1 MLTQTANILKD
12 IPIPRMVPV
21 RQHFPQTGI
30 KDVREALRQVL
41 SQPHIKATVQ
51 PGMRI
56 CITCGSRGIAN
67 SLTIA
72 QERVSFVKAQGG
84 IPFIIPAMGSHG
96 GATAQGQRDVLAG
109 FGITEENCGCPIISS
124 METVKSGITEEGHD
138 VFIDKYA
145 AQADGIILNN
155 RIKPHTS
162 FRGPYESGL
171 LKMATIGLGKQH
183 GAEACHING
192 YDFMG
197 HLLPLFGKVVLENAP
212 ILFGLG
218 VIENAFEQTSKIVA
232 LMRDEILDEEPK
244 LLKEA
249 FASMPQLFLKETD
262 VLIVD
267 EVGKEISGAGM
278 DPNVVGRYFA
288 KGLSG
293 GLRTRQIAL
302 LDITEKSHGNALGIG
317 LADFTTR
324 RAFDKMDFDITYAN
338 TLTCLRA
345 NSAYI
350 PVVMDNDRQAIAGA
364 IMFCWGID
372 KRNVR
377 IIRIKNTL
385 HLSDIYV
392 SESLIEQV
400 NLDPRLEVIGDPE
413 EFPFNEQGNLW

>member
-1 MLTQTANILKD
+1 
-12 IPIPRMVPV
+12 
-21 RQHFPQTGI
+21 
-30 KDVREALRQVL
+30 
-41 SQPHIKATVQ
+41 
-51 PGMRI
+51 
-56 CITCGSRGIAN
+56 
-67 SLTIA
+67 
-72 QERVSFVKAQGG
+72 
-84 IPFIIPAMGSHG
+84 
-96 GATAQGQRDVLAG
+96 
-109 FGITEENCGCPIISS
+109 
-124 METVKSGITEEGHD
+124 
-138 VFIDKYA
+138 
-145 AQADGIILNN
+145 
-155 RIKPHTS
+155 
-162 FRGPYESGL
+162 
-171 LKMATIGLGKQH
+171 
-183 GAEACHING
+183 
-192 YDFMG
+192 
-197 HLLPLFGKVVLENAP
+197 
-212 ILFGLG
+212 
-218 VIENAFEQTSKIVA
+218 
-232 LMRDEILDEEPK
+232 MRDEILDEEPK